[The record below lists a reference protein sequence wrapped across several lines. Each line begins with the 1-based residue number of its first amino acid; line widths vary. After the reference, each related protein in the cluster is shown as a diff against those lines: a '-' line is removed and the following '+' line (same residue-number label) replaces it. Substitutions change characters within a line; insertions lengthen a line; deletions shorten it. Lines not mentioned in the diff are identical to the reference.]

1 MVKFKEWLIKN
12 MTVLIAGTIGAFV
25 FITIY
30 GTKILNPCYTD
41 WLMSGG
47 DLSQH
52 YLGWKMYRNGDWTF
66 PIGLTDQ
73 LAYPY
78 YTSVIF
84 TDSIPIFAVF
94 FKLLSP
100 ILPANFQYFG
110 FWGIMCFTFQGIL
123 SAKILQKFL
132 KDHLLVLLGAVF
144 FILSPI
150 CIQRMFGHT
159 ALAGQWLILLAIY
172 TIVYYEEKFCENK
185 NAVLIYGF
193 LGILCSATHVYFV
206 PIVGIVLCAFVL
218 ISIVKSQKILQG
230 FLPLISFLSMVM
242 TTVYLLGG
250 FTSNMT
256 AQSSG
261 LGHYS
266 FNLNSFFN
274 PMGWSIYLKN
284 LETYTTG
291 QYEGFAYPGLGL
303 LFLFFVTFLH
313 TVSEIHFPS
322 VRLNK
327 QVAVE
332 QIERIAYL
340 LIILLSLV
348 TAASPQV
355 SLGEHLLFEIP
366 IPVFIKKI
374 WTVFRASG
382 RLIWSAAYLFVL
394 FAICGDRAFINRC
407 STLPANQ
414 SEKLGRRIDLKLLI
428 LAFCILLQVLDLSDR
443 FKSLHN
449 RFSTEVQYQ
458 SMLSDPFWEEAM
470 KEEKIEHFIF
480 TKPSDNALLYSITN
494 LASDNQ
500 IDIGNFYFARNI
512 NNDMVQKTL
521 DEAWSNP
528 NDKNLYLFT
537 QQEERLKAARFEGNL
552 YYIDDILVG
561 YTGDLNAKKMT
572 AQEIRDLLFIDV
584 TFQDKKYMKGDGED
598 KDGIRY
604 LEPGSLSYGPYVAAP
619 KGFYKVTIL
628 GKGLQD
634 TDIISHYN
642 GGKTK
647 IDIRNLKRSDEKIEY
662 EINAT
667 EDIPNLEVLIRNK
680 SDSQIQIE
688 NIRIEIWD
696 DDRWEAE

>member
-110 FWGIMCFTFQGIL
+110 FWGILCFGLQGML
-123 SAKILQKFL
+123 AAKILKKFL
-132 KDHLLVLLGAVF
+132 QEDILVILGAVF

-256 AQSSG
+256 AQSGG

-322 VRLNK
+322 VKFNK

-332 QIERIAYL
+332 KIKIIAYI
-340 LIILLSLV
+340 LIILLSLI
-348 TAASPQV
+348 TAASPKV

-382 RLIWSAAYLFVL
+382 RLIWPAVYLLVL

-449 RFSTEVQYQ
+449 RFATEVQYQ

-480 TKPSDNALLYSITN
+480 TKPGDQALLYSITE
-494 LASDNQ
+494 LASNHQ
-500 IDIGNFYFARNI
+500 IDIGDFYFARGIKNGTI
-512 NNDMVQKTL
+512 QETL
-521 DEAWSNP
+521 NEAWSNP
-528 NDKNLYLFT
+528 RDDNLYLFT
-537 QQEERLKAARFEGNL
+537 QKEERLRAARFKGNL
-552 YYIDDILVG
+552 YHADDIFIG
-561 YTGDLNAKKMT
+561 YTGELNAQKMT
-572 AQEIRDLLFIDV
+572 EQEVRDLLFIDV

-604 LEPGSLSYGPYVAAP
+604 LEPGGLSYGPYVAAP
-619 KGFYKVTIL
+619 KGIYKVTVL
-628 GKGLQD
+628 GKGLQ
-634 TDIISHYN
+634 SANVFCHYN
-642 GGKTK
+642 NGSTP
-647 IDIRNLKRSDEKIEY
+647 IDIYNLKQSNERIEF
-662 EINAT
+662 ELNAV
-667 EDIPNLEVLIRNK
+667 EDIPNLEVLIQNR

-688 NIRIEIWD
+688 NIWITVWD
-696 DDRWEAE
+696 DDRREVE

>member
-1 MVKFKEWLIKN
+1 M
-12 MTVLIAGTIGAFV
+12 
-25 FITIY
+25 
-30 GTKILNPCYTD
+30 
-41 WLMSGG
+41 
-47 DLSQH
+47 
-52 YLGWKMYRNGDWTF
+52 
-66 PIGLTDQ
+66 
-73 LAYPY
+73 
-78 YTSVIF
+78 
-84 TDSIPIFAVF
+84 
-94 FKLLSP
+94 
-100 ILPANFQYFG
+100 
-110 FWGIMCFTFQGIL
+110 
-123 SAKILQKFL
+123 
-132 KDHLLVLLGAVF
+132 
-144 FILSPI
+144 
-150 CIQRMFGHT
+150 
-159 ALAGQWLILLAIY
+159 
-172 TIVYYEEKFCENK
+172 
-185 NAVLIYGF
+185 
-193 LGILCSATHVYFV
+193 
-206 PIVGIVLCAFVL
+206 
-218 ISIVKSQKILQG
+218 
-230 FLPLISFLSMVM
+230 
-242 TTVYLLGG
+242 
-250 FTSNMT
+250 
-256 AQSSG
+256 
-261 LGHYS
+261 
-266 FNLNSFFN
+266 
-274 PMGWSIYLKN
+274 
-284 LETYTTG
+284 
-291 QYEGFAYPGLGL
+291 
-303 LFLFFVTFLH
+303 FFVTFLH

-322 VRLNK
+322 VRFNK

-680 SDSQIQIE
+680 SDSQIQIK
-688 NIRIEIWD
+688 NIRIEILND
-696 DDRWEAE
+696 GGQEVE

>member
-256 AQSSG
+256 AQSGG

-303 LFLFFVTFLH
+303 LFLFFVTSLH

-366 IPVFIKKI
+366 IPVFIKKY
-374 WTVFRASG
+374 G
-382 RLIWSAAYLFVL
+382 LFFGHRV
-394 FAICGDRAFINRC
+394 D
-407 STLPANQ
+407 
-414 SEKLGRRIDLKLLI
+414 
-428 LAFCILLQVLDLSDR
+428 
-443 FKSLHN
+443 
-449 RFSTEVQYQ
+449 
-458 SMLSDPFWEEAM
+458 
-470 KEEKIEHFIF
+470 
-480 TKPSDNALLYSITN
+480 
-494 LASDNQ
+494 
-500 IDIGNFYFARNI
+500 
-512 NNDMVQKTL
+512 
-521 DEAWSNP
+521 
-528 NDKNLYLFT
+528 
-537 QQEERLKAARFEGNL
+537 
-552 YYIDDILVG
+552 
-561 YTGDLNAKKMT
+561 
-572 AQEIRDLLFIDV
+572 
-584 TFQDKKYMKGDGED
+584 
-598 KDGIRY
+598 
-604 LEPGSLSYGPYVAAP
+604 
-619 KGFYKVTIL
+619 
-628 GKGLQD
+628 
-634 TDIISHYN
+634 
-642 GGKTK
+642 
-647 IDIRNLKRSDEKIEY
+647 
-662 EINAT
+662 
-667 EDIPNLEVLIRNK
+667 
-680 SDSQIQIE
+680 
-688 NIRIEIWD
+688 
-696 DDRWEAE
+696 

>member
-110 FWGIMCFTFQGIL
+110 FWGILCFGLQGML
-123 SAKILQKFL
+123 AAKILKKFL
-132 KDHLLVLLGAVF
+132 QEDILVILGAVF

-256 AQSSG
+256 AQSGG

-284 LETYTTG
+284 LTTYTTG

-322 VRLNK
+322 VKFNK

-332 QIERIAYL
+332 KIKIIAYI
-340 LIILLSLV
+340 LIILLSLI
-348 TAASPQV
+348 TAASPKV

-382 RLIWSAAYLFVL
+382 RLIWPAVYLLVL

-449 RFSTEVQYQ
+449 RFATEVQYQ

-480 TKPSDNALLYSITN
+480 TKPGDQALLYSITE
-494 LASDNQ
+494 LASNHQ
-500 IDIGNFYFARNI
+500 IDIGDFYFARGIKNGTI
-512 NNDMVQKTL
+512 QETL
-521 DEAWSNP
+521 NEAWSNP
-528 NDKNLYLFT
+528 RDDNLYLFT
-537 QQEERLKAARFEGNL
+537 QKEERLRAARFKGNL
-552 YYIDDILVG
+552 YHADDIFIG
-561 YTGDLNAKKMT
+561 YTGELNAQKMT
-572 AQEIRDLLFIDV
+572 EQEVRDLLFIDV

-604 LEPGSLSYGPYVAAP
+604 LEPGGLSYGPYVAAP
-619 KGFYKVTIL
+619 KGIYKVTVL
-628 GKGLQD
+628 GKGLQ
-634 TDIISHYN
+634 SANVFCHYN
-642 GGKTK
+642 NGSTP
-647 IDIRNLKRSDEKIEY
+647 IDIYNLKQSNERIEF
-662 EINAT
+662 ELNAV
-667 EDIPNLEVLIRNK
+667 EDIPNLEVLIQNR

-688 NIRIEIWD
+688 NIWITVWD
-696 DDRWEAE
+696 DDRREVE

>member
-1 MVKFKEWLIKN
+1 MIKIRKWLCEN
-12 MTVLIAGTIGAFV
+12 MTLVMAGAIGAFV
-25 FITIY
+25 FILLY
-30 GTKILNPCYTD
+30 GVKVLNPCYTD

-256 AQSSG
+256 AQSGG

-303 LFLFFVTFLH
+303 LFLFFVTSLH

-366 IPVFIKKI
+366 IPVFIKKY
-374 WTVFRASG
+374 G
-382 RLIWSAAYLFVL
+382 LFFGHRV
-394 FAICGDRAFINRC
+394 D
-407 STLPANQ
+407 
-414 SEKLGRRIDLKLLI
+414 
-428 LAFCILLQVLDLSDR
+428 
-443 FKSLHN
+443 
-449 RFSTEVQYQ
+449 
-458 SMLSDPFWEEAM
+458 
-470 KEEKIEHFIF
+470 
-480 TKPSDNALLYSITN
+480 
-494 LASDNQ
+494 
-500 IDIGNFYFARNI
+500 
-512 NNDMVQKTL
+512 
-521 DEAWSNP
+521 
-528 NDKNLYLFT
+528 
-537 QQEERLKAARFEGNL
+537 
-552 YYIDDILVG
+552 
-561 YTGDLNAKKMT
+561 
-572 AQEIRDLLFIDV
+572 
-584 TFQDKKYMKGDGED
+584 
-598 KDGIRY
+598 
-604 LEPGSLSYGPYVAAP
+604 
-619 KGFYKVTIL
+619 
-628 GKGLQD
+628 
-634 TDIISHYN
+634 
-642 GGKTK
+642 
-647 IDIRNLKRSDEKIEY
+647 
-662 EINAT
+662 
-667 EDIPNLEVLIRNK
+667 
-680 SDSQIQIE
+680 
-688 NIRIEIWD
+688 
-696 DDRWEAE
+696 